1 MELVKIENLLEKYF
15 EGNTSLED
23 EKVLQTYF
31 AQAYVPAHLQEYQA
45 MFAYFSKNKAEVS
58 TQQIQVKPVKK
69 TWQLGWMSIAAAML
83 ILFSIAYVLI
93 PKEPTEAEK
102 REAQMALV
110 ETQKAFQLISQNLNK
125 GNNAIAYLKDYEVT
139 KNKIFKTNN

>member
-15 EGNTSLED
+15 EANTSLEE

-31 AQAYVPAHLQEYQA
+31 AQAYVAPHLQEYQA
-45 MFAYFSKNKAEVS
+45 MFAYFSENKAEIS
-58 TQQIQVKPVKK
+58 NQQIQVKPTKK
-69 TWQLGWMSIAAAML
+69 TWQLGRLSIAAVL
-83 ILFSIAYVLI
+83 LLLFSVVYTIL
-93 PKEPTEAEK
+93 PKGITESEK